1 MIELEQMRERHQTL
15 LAGRVDLLGT
25 VRHDDVKD
33 VSCYFGQHSRLMR
46 HRFLRS

>member
-15 LAGRVDLLGT
+15 LSGRVDLLGT

-33 VSCYFGQHSRLMR
+33 VRRSLSTVGQADIS
-46 HRFLRS
+46 HRS